1 MLPGVFF
8 FDKSKMTATRLRGT
22 VITVGVLGSTIK
34 ATAGISTFNSYGN
47 RCCSY
52 NGKIFSF
59 NYDGDMYIFDSEGL
73 KNSTIKKAVTRVT
86 KLRNVGSTC
95 NSKYVYVVNGV
106 SNGLLGTGAL
116 GTPSNNFLQY
126 NIKDDKFSSLSNCPL
141 SVYNSE
147 IAIDYDSNDYIYYT
161 NGTNFYKYDI
171 VQNLWITT
179 GLSLHGLTLGVHG
192 LVYYRK
198 KLYLASGNT
207 LLEYDI
213 VLNKWSTLVAIPGT
227 NIGLRMFRYK
237 EYLYICGSFTGVL
250 QYSIKDKK
258 FSTINS
264 VLSLTGDIG
273 AGVIEG
279 SGYIVQGSTLY
290 RLT

>member
-8 FDKSKMTATRLRGT
+8 FDKSRITATRLRGT
-22 VITVGVLGSTIK
+22 IITVGVLGSTIK
-34 ATAGISTFNSYGN
+34 ASAGISTYNTYGN

-59 NYDGDMYIFDSEGL
+59 NYDGDMYIFDSVGL
-73 KNSTIKKAVTRVT
+73 KASTVIKAATRIT

-95 NSKYVYVVNGV
+95 NKNYVYVVNGV
-106 SNGLLGTGAL
+106 SNGLLGSGLL

-126 NIKDDKFSSLSNCPL
+126 DIKNDKFSSLSNCPL

-147 IAIDYDSNDYIYYT
+147 IAIDYDSNDFIYYT

-171 VQNLWITT
+171 
-179 GLSLHGLTLGVHG
+179 LS
-192 LVYYRK
+192 
-198 KLYLASGNT
+198 
-207 LLEYDI
+207 
-213 VLNKWSTLVAIPGT
+213 NKWSTLATMPVLST
-227 NIGLRMFRYK
+227 TLRMFRYK
-237 EYLYICGSFTGVL
+237 EYLYIIGGLTGVL
-250 QYSIKDKK
+250 QYSIKDNKYI
-258 FSTINS
+258 TINS
-264 VLSLTGDIG
+264 VLSLSGDIG

-279 SGYIVQGSTLY
+279 SGYIVQGNTLY